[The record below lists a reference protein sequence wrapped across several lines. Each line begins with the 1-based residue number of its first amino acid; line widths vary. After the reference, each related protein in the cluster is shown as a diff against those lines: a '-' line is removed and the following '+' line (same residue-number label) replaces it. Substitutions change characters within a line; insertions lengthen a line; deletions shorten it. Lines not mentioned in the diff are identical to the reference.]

1 MEWSF
6 QRDAARRWPGR
17 ALSVTALIVLA
28 GLGLGGCAPVPGDDA
43 TASLSGRPNTSAGPP
58 SAEHSAVTESA
69 TLRNLLPVYWMGDN
83 DGSIQLY
90 REFLD
95 GGNGGDPIAAA
106 VQAMTA
112 NSPID
117 PDYFGSWSPA
127 ESVSASISPD
137 NVITVDISAEA
148 FDAQLDQGAAY
159 RAIQQLV
166 YTATAAAAN
175 AGLVSGGDPSR
186 VVVLV
191 DGAAGFNAFGHIE
204 LGGPLQR
211 DSALMAP
218 IWIIEP
224 QHGAVRDQPTI
235 TVSGS
240 GMTENA
246 VLHWRIDEVVGDE
259 LESYRTGTVGLD
271 ASASSPGLFE
281 FTIALVPGEYEI
293 SVFDRP
299 QGVQENRELDTD
311 TKRVTVQ

>member
-6 QRDAARRWPGR
+6 PRDAARRRSGR
-17 ALSVTALIVLA
+17 ALSITALIALA
-28 GLGLGGCAPVPGDDA
+28 GLGLAGCTPAPGGDA
-43 TASLSGRPNTSAGPP
+43 AASLSGEANTSAGP
-58 SAEHSAVTESA
+58 STAEHSVVTEST
-69 TLRNLLPVYWMGDN
+69 TLRNLLPVYWLGDN

-95 GGNGGDPIAAA
+95 GGKGGDPIAAA

-112 NSPID
+112 NSPTD

-137 NVITVDISAEA
+137 NVITVDISADA
-148 FDAQLDQGAAY
+148 FNTPLDQGAAY

-166 YTATAAAAN
+166 YTATAAASN

-191 DGAAGFNAFGHIE
+191 DGAAGYTAFGHIE
-204 LGGPLQR
+204 LGGQLQR
-211 DSALMAP
+211 DATLMAP

-224 QHGAVRDQPTI
+224 QQGAVRDQPTI

-240 GMTENA
+240 GRTENA
-246 VLHWRIDEVVGDE
+246 VLHWRIDEVTGDE
-259 LESYRTGTVGLD
+259 LESYRSGTVGLE
-271 ASASSPGLFE
+271 ASTSSPGLFE

-299 QGVQENRELDTD
+299 QAGQENRELDTD
-311 TKRVTVQ
+311 TKRVVVQ

>member
-6 QRDAARRWPGR
+6 QRDAARRRPGR
-17 ALSVTALIVLA
+17 ALTVTALIALA
-28 GLGLGGCAPVPGDDA
+28 GWGLGGCTPDPAEDA
-43 TASLSGRPNTSAGPP
+43 TASLSDQSNTSAGPS
-58 SAEHSAVTESA
+58 SAAHSAVSESS
-69 TLRNLLPVYWMGDN
+69 TVRNLLPVYWMGDN

-112 NSPID
+112 NTPMD
-117 PDYFGSWSPA
+117 PDYFGPWSPA
-127 ESVSASISPD
+127 GSVSASISPD
-137 NVITVDISAEA
+137 NIITVDISADA
-148 FDAQLDQGAAY
+148 FDAQLDEGAAY
-159 RAIQQLV
+159 RAVQQLV

-175 AGLVSGGDPSR
+175 AGLVSGGAPSS

-191 DGAAGFNAFGHIE
+191 DGAAGYNAFGHIE
-204 LGGPLQR
+204 LGGQLQR
-211 DSALMAP
+211 DSALLAP

-224 QHGAVRDQPTI
+224 QHGAVRDQSTI

-259 LESYRTGTVGLD
+259 LESYRSGTVGLE
-271 ASASSPGLFE
+271 AGASSPGLFE
-281 FTIALVPGEYEI
+281 FTIALLPGEYEI

-299 QGVQENRELDTD
+299 QGAQEDRELDTD
-311 TKRVTVQ
+311 TKRVVVQ